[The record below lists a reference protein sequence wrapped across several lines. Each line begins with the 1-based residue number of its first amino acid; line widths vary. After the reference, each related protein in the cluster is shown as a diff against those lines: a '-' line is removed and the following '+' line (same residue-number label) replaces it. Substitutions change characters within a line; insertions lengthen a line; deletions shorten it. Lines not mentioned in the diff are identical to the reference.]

1 MAVNKGLKS
10 LIEST
15 PNFSNQAL
23 ENSIDAFKIGW
34 AAKSIELDTAI
45 NDNTVL
51 TTSQKNDLKDEINN
65 VAHLNVGR
73 YIGDLLR
80 HTNTLLD
87 GSILPVDDTVAN
99 PSQGTFLELLQLVQ
113 TLQDLIPETMGV
125 TAAEKNRSVN
135 DHFGTINN
143 KFLNTEDSSQP
154 VFTALEEAIT
164 FINAAALATDTTYKN
179 AIDDLKNFVNGLTGD
194 STDFQTSLDNR
205 SSTLQ
210 TAANNFDTALQAHPY
225 STKRTQIISA
235 REAINT
241 QVNLENSNAQTIRSF
256 TETLTDN
263 LAFTTLAEDDDLRKL
278 MANVAQNENWQT
290 YFNNYDVNSSNENP
304 IYNTDNDSDKS
315 ATIDAVLAS
324 QGLPDVLDSNDF
336 EAVVN
341 KAKLDPR
348 IDTKGFEFL
357 YTEQII
363 TQSCKQLGIST
374 RGSIENQSELLLN
387 NLNKR
392 DRDRVASELDL
403 SQDSNT
409 LS

>member
-45 NDNTVL
+45 TDNTVL
-51 TTSQKNDLKDEINN
+51 TSSQKNDLKDEINN

-99 PSQGTFLELLQLVQ
+99 PSLGTFLELLQLVQ

-143 KFLNTEDSSQP
+143 KFLDTEDSSQP